1 MRLLH
6 IQPHLDNK
14 TLQKRMQIQQDVR
27 LFQCWQIIYCIQTNP
42 GKQAEEYAALLG
54 VDVSKVYRIVQFYNK
69 HGASFEQQL
78 KWGGRREQRSLL
90 TLPEETKLMEDLQ
103 QRALEGKVM
112 TIHDIRPVVEQ
123 KTGKAVS
130 DDYLWDLL
138 KRHGWKKKAPRPQ
151 HPRKNK
157 AAQEDFKKNSPSY
170 WSPAAKS

>member
-1 MRLLH
+1 MLMRVLH

-14 TLQKRMQIQQDVR
+14 SLQKRMQNQQDVR

-54 VDVSKVYRIVQFYNK
+54 VDVSKIYRIVQFYNK

-103 QRALEGKVM
+103 QRALEGKIM
-112 TIHDIRPVVEQ
+112 TIHDIRPVVEK
-123 KTGKAVS
+123 KTGRAVS

-138 KRHGWKKKAPRPQ
+138 KRHGWKKKAPVRNTPAKTRQ
-151 HPRKNK
+151 RRRTLKKTPRIIGVL
-157 AAQEDFKKNSPSY
+157 Q
-170 WSPAAKS
+170 